1 VQTLQ
6 LQFRNEEGA
15 LFTLSLGFPRQDLE
29 AAEVTTVMDA
39 IINGDIFHTSGGAIT
54 DKVSARLVLREVEE
68 IISYI

>member
-1 VQTLQ
+1 MQTLQ
-6 LQFRNEEGA
+6 LQFRKEEGA

-39 IINGDIFHTSGGAIT
+39 IINGGIFHTSGGAIT